1 MIKKFE
7 SFDTQWIEI
16 METFDVYQLYELLVF
31 KYGEIFTETKKL
43 IDEYEEDYNPDH
55 LYDNIE
61 YELKKHK
68 KWQDFLNN
76 YQQYSIEKDE
86 KDPFHWRNRK
96 KEMDKLT
103 SDWDNL

>member
-7 SFDTQWIEI
+7 NFDSRWIEI

-43 IDEYEEDYNPDH
+43 IDEYEEDWNPDH
-55 LYDNIE
+55 LYDDIE
-61 YELKKHK
+61 YEIKKHN
-68 KWQDFLNN
+68 KWEDFLNN
-76 YQQYSIEKDE
+76 YREYSIKKDE
-86 KDPFHWRNRK
+86 MNPFHWRNMK

-103 SDWDNL
+103 NNWDNL